1 MLGNVVFEKFI
12 DEDVINLSNLYP
24 GFYLIKINDKDSTK
38 IERILKQ

>member
-24 GFYLIKINDKDSTK
+24 IKNPN
-38 IERILKQ
+38 LKS